1 MPSIA
6 PPKLDWMDVL
16 NEQFEWNTT
25 EDLKKW
31 FAKLTGKQSDLSN
44 ASINEF
50 QKCLNFIRDQVSAL
64 HFDETVDTKAL
75 DKKLS
80 TIKLSMAKTDV
91 LPHLH
96 AKLQGASDTDLLKAM
111 EETILVQFAAFLS
124 DFLSD
129 EGETSLNRC
138 AGLYKEQRSFDGESL
153 APPMDTEKRW
163 RKEIPILIECKLLSS
178 PDIHRCG
185 DFFIGKAKARFCS
198 EACRFRT
205 FQLNKQLTEPDY
217 LADKQRR
224 YRQNQQVSKS

>member
-1 MPSIA
+1 MSAAA
-6 PPKLDWMDVL
+6 PQKLDWMDVL

-25 EDLKKW
+25 DDLKSW
-31 FAKLTGKQSDLSN
+31 FIKLTGKQPVLSK
-44 ASINEF
+44 ASIHEF

-64 HFDETVDTKAL
+64 HFDESVDTKTL

-80 TIKLSMAKTDV
+80 GIKLSMSKTDV
-91 LPHLH
+91 LPPLH
-96 AKLQGASDTDLLKAM
+96 AKAQGSSDADLLKAM
-111 EETILVQFAAFLS
+111 EETILLQFAAFLS

-129 EGETSLNRC
+129 NGETSLNRC
-138 AGLYKEQRSFDGESL
+138 EGLYKEQRSFDSESL

-163 RKEIPILIECKLLSS
+163 RKEIPILIECRLLSS

-185 DFFIGKAKARFCS
+185 DFFVGKAKARFCS

-205 FQLNKQLTEPDY
+205 FQLNKQLTDPSY

-224 YRQNQQVSKS
+224 YRQNQQH

>member
-1 MPSIA
+1 MPAKA

-25 EDLKKW
+25 EDLNKW
-31 FAKLTGKQSDLSN
+31 FTKLTGKKPSFSK

-64 HFDETVDTKAL
+64 HFDEPVDLKTL
-75 DKKLS
+75 DKRLS
-80 TIKLSMAKTDV
+80 TIKLSMAKTDL
-91 LPHLH
+91 LPALH
-96 AKLQGASDTDLLKAM
+96 AKAQGTSDADLLKAM
-111 EETILVQFAAFLS
+111 EETILIQFASFLS
-124 DFLSD
+124 DFLANQ
-129 EGETSLNRC
+129 GEIALNRC
-138 AGLYKEQRSFDGESL
+138 EGLFKEQRSFDDESL
-153 APPMDTEKRW
+153 APPMETEKRW
-163 RKEIPILIECKLLSS
+163 RKEIPIFIECKLLSS

-205 FQLNKQLTEPDY
+205 FQLNKQLTDPDY

-224 YRQNQQVSKS
+224 YRQRQQ

>member
-1 MPSIA
+1 MPAAA

-25 EDLKKW
+25 DDLKSW
-31 FAKLTGKQSDLSN
+31 FTKLTGKQPDVSKS
-44 ASINEF
+44 SINEF

-64 HFDETVDTKAL
+64 HFDEPVDLKTL

-80 TIKLSMAKTDV
+80 GIELSMAKATA
-91 LPHLH
+91 LPTLH
-96 AKLQGASDTDLLKAM
+96 AKANGTSDADLLKAI
-111 EETILVQFAAFLS
+111 EETILVQFASFLS
-124 DFLSD
+124 DFLADDNES
-129 EGETSLNRC
+129 SLNRC
-138 AGLYKEQRSFDGESL
+138 EGLFKEQRSFDSESL
-153 APPMDTEKRW
+153 APPMETEKRW

-178 PDIHRCG
+178 TDIHRCG

-205 FQLNKQLTEPDY
+205 FQLNKQLTDPDY

-224 YRQNQQVSKS
+224 YRQNQQSGKA